1 MFKKGD
7 KVKCI
12 RANNSPYELKLHNVY
27 TINKIDQA
35 RGIVL
40 DQHLSFGFSPS
51 RFELVGKSPT
61 VDQHTAGAKL
71 DDGKLMAGLVLGG
84 FSRALKGVAEVGTMG
99 AKKYT
104 PNGWQEVDNAF
115 NRYHDAAIR
124 HWLSYNSGEKLD
136 PESGLSHLKH
146 LAWNMLALV
155 HFEPEHIDLSDT
167 PLPEHP
173 SMMVDK
179 LKPGDMVEA
188 IVSYDAIRNDNLT
201 YNMGEVYQIKS
212 IDGDRFTPVNHPNLS
227 AKLSDFKLFQA
238 KLVHFKPGDMVEA
251 IVSYD
256 AIRSTSDHDLV
267 YNTGEVFQIKSI
279 CDSIDGNRFT
289 PMDYIHLSAKLSDF
303 KLSEAK
309 NE

>member
-1 MFKKGD
+1 MFKIGD
-7 KVKCI
+7 KVRCI
-12 RANNSPYELKLHNVY
+12 RTQGHGREDIELTLNKVY
-27 TINKIDQA
+27 SISAIDQA
-35 RGIVL
+35 GCVIL
-40 DQHLSFGFSPS
+40 DQYPRFGLLPD

-84 FSRALKGVAEVGTMG
+84 FSRALKGIAEVGTMG

-155 HFEPEHIDLSDT
+155 HFEPEHIDLADT

-173 SMMVDK
+173 SMLVDK
-179 LKPGDMVEA
+179 LKPGDIVEA
-188 IVSYDAIRNDNLT
+188 IVSYDACSHSELDYIIGDVR
-201 YNMGEVYQIKS
+201 QIGS
-212 IDGDRFTPVNHPNLS
+212 IDGNRFTPVNYLHLS
-227 AKLSDFKLFQA
+227 AKLSDFKLF
-238 KLVHFKPGDMVEA
+238 
-251 IVSYD
+251 
-256 AIRSTSDHDLV
+256 
-267 YNTGEVFQIKSI
+267 
-279 CDSIDGNRFT
+279 
-289 PMDYIHLSAKLSDF
+289 
-303 KLSEAK
+303 EAK